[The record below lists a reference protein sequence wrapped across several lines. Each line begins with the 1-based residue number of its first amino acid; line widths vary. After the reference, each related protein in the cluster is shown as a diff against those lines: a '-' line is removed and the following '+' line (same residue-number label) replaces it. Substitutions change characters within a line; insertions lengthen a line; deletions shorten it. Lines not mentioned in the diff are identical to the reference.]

1 MMIRNDYIIY
11 IALYIDDLLI
21 ISENNNDFMKIK
33 RRLIKKFE
41 IKNLNIT
48 RKFLEMKI
56 KYNNNDSIKLYQ
68 DQYIQ
73 NLLKYH
79 DI

>member
-68 DQYIQ
+68 
-73 NLLKYH
+73 N
-79 DI
+79 

>member
-1 MMIRNDYIIY
+1 MIIRNDYIIY

-33 RRLIKKFE
+33 RRLMKKFE

-48 RKFLEMKI
+48 KKFLEMKI
-56 KYNNNDSIKLYQ
+56 KYNNNDSIKLY
-68 DQYIQ
+68 
-73 NLLKYH
+73 
-79 DI
+79 